1 MVKAL
6 KSFGK
11 LLVKAFK
18 SWNSNEPYGRS
29 ATIAY
34 YTLFSLPSLLII
46 VVSVA
51 GYFVGREA
59 VQGTITQEIGKYI
72 GIQTAKSVEDII
84 SSAWLSGDSTLNII
98 FGFCVLLFG
107 ATGVFV
113 QLKLAMNN
121 IWNVAE
127 KKVDFWHLL
136 LDRAISFGMILVIGF
151 LLLVSFIISAVL
163 SFIKDKMDFIA
174 PGVEG
179 VLIEIV
185 NYIISFGV
193 ITVLFAAIFK
203 ILPNI
208 KIAWKT
214 TFRGALLTTFLFL
227 LGEFVLNIYF
237 SNANPASVYGSASSV
252 ILILIWV
259 YYACMIMFFGAEFTV
274 QYALANKEKIEI
286 GRNGEP
292 AIYQEMDKLE
302 EKKTRLKEDKR
313 IIDHLKKNFNIKKK
327 KPISNSEKNTQ
338 NTKKE

>member
-1 MVKAL
+1 MMKAL
-6 KSFGK
+6 KFLGK

-51 GYFVGREA
+51 GYFVGRDA
-59 VQGTITQEIGKYI
+59 VQGTITEEIGKYI
-72 GIQTAKSVEDII
+72 GANTAESVEDII
-84 SSAWLSGDSTLNII
+84 SSAWLSGDSTLNVI

-127 KKVDFWHLL
+127 KKSNFWNLL

-151 LLLVSFIISAVL
+151 LLLVSFIISAIL
-163 SFIKDKMDFIA
+163 SFIKNKLHFIS
-174 PGVEG
+174 PGLEGLLVE
-179 VLIEIV
+179 II
-185 NYIISFGV
+185 NYAISFGV

-227 LGEFVLNIYF
+227 LGEFILNVYF

-259 YYACMIMFFGAEFTV
+259 YYSCMIMFFGAEFTV
-274 QYALANKEKIEI
+274 QYALAKNEKIEI

-292 AIYQEMDKLE
+292 AIYQEMDRLE
-302 EKKTRLKEDKR
+302 EKKTRLKEDKK
-313 IIDHLKKNFNIKKK
+313 IIDRLKKNFNIRKRKT
-327 KPISNSEKNTQ
+327 ISESEKNQ
-338 NTKKE
+338 E